1 MSEPLSLHARMRHA
15 ATALNSL
22 PVPDP
27 VAIAHSK
34 RLVAR
39 LQQEM
44 DECGGAITFARFMEL
59 ALYAPGLGY
68 YSAGSRKFGAEGDF
82 VTAPEISALFSRCV
96 ANQIQQVLGTLEGGA
111 ILEVGAGSGVMA
123 ADILA
128 ELERLESLPEH
139 YFILELS
146 GDLRERQQA
155 TLQDKVPQLAGRVQW
170 LDSLPQAPFSGVVV
184 ANELLDALPVHRFQ
198 VGGGG
203 VDELYV
209 TCGKDGFRWERGL
222 ISSEPLAERL
232 ERNAVQLPVGY
243 RSEIGLAA
251 ERWLRSV
258 GAILER
264 GLVLL
269 IDYGFPAHEYYHPQR
284 DGGTVMCHYRHRA
297 HPDPLILPGLQD
309 ITAHVNFTAVAET
322 AVDVGMEIY
331 GYTTQAYFLLANG
344 LEQAMRDLPDDPL
357 ALLELSRQI
366 KILTLPEEMGELFK
380 VIGVGKGLA
389 GVPLNGFML
398 RDLRGKL

>member
-1 MSEPLSLHARMRHA
+1 MRHA
-15 ATALNSL
+15 TAALNSL
-22 PVPDP
+22 PIPEAD
-27 VAIAHSK
+27 AIAHSE

-44 DECGGAITFARFMEL
+44 DDSGGAITFARFMEL

-82 VTAPEISALFSRCV
+82 VTAPEISTLFSRCV
-96 ANQIQQVLGTLEGGA
+96 ANQVQQVLMALEGGA

-146 GDLRERQQA
+146 ADLRERQRV
-155 TLQDKVPQLAGRVQW
+155 TLQDKVPQLVGRVQW
-170 LDSLPQAPFSGVVV
+170 LDGLPQTPFNGVVL
-184 ANELLDALPVHRFQ
+184 ANELLDALPVHRFH
-198 VGGGG
+198 VGSGG

-209 TCGKDGFRWERGL
+209 TSCKDGFRWERGRV
-222 ISSEPLAERL
+222 SSEPLAERL
-232 ERNAVQLPVGY
+232 EGITAQLPVGY
-243 RSEIGLAA
+243 QSEIGIAA
-251 ERWLRSV
+251 ERWLRSI
-258 GAILER
+258 GATLGR

-284 DGGTVMCHYRHRA
+284 DSGTVMCHYRHRA

-322 AVDVGMEIY
+322 AVDVGMEVY

-344 LEQAMRDLPDDPL
+344 LEQAMQDLPDDPL
-357 ALLELSRQI
+357 VQLELSRQI
-366 KILTLPEEMGELFK
+366 KTLTLPEEMGELFK